1 LARILLVDDN
11 SVQLQAR
18 AAVLS
23 GAGFEILTATSAPA
37 ALALLRSDLGD
48 SITTVITDH
57 IMPDVSGA
65 VFVRDLRQVRP
76 GVEVVVV
83 SGMAEVEDKYA
94 DLNVRFR
101 QKPCPPDELIAL
113 LRGSNPS

>member
-1 LARILLVDDN
+1 MARILLVDDN
-11 SVQLQAR
+11 PVQLQAR

-23 GAGFEILTATSAPA
+23 GSGFDVFTATSAPA
-37 ALALLRSDLGD
+37 ALALLRSGLGE
-48 SITTVITDH
+48 SITTVVTDH

-76 GVEVVVV
+76 GVGVVVI
-83 SGMAEVEDKYA
+83 SGMAEAEDEYA
-94 DLNVRFR
+94 GLNVRFR

-113 LRGSNPS
+113 IQASDPS